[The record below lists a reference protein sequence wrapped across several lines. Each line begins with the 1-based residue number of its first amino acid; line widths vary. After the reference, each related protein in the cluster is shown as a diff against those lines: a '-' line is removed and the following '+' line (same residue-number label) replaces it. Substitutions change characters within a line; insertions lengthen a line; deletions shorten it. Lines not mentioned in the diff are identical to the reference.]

1 MHIGE
6 KWRNEIKA
14 LLPCGFVRISRE
26 GAFLFVSDYPKR
38 VEAAFPIHEALT
50 RAGFTVTVEGGMAY
64 LDGGWEKYREADRL
78 PLSAF
83 PEMTEE
89 NARLLFAAR
98 LLTEMQVPFE
108 SQPVQLIRHTLR
120 GIMLEDEKVL
130 MQLPGMIARQKRCK
144 QPLAPAAGKLL
155 LQYMQQKE
163 EEKP

>member
-14 LLPCGFVRISRE
+14 LLPCGFVRISRD

-38 VEAAFPIHEALT
+38 AEAAFPIHEALT

-64 LDGGWEKYREADRL
+64 LDGGREKYREADM

-98 LLTEMQVPFE
+98 LLTEKQVPFE

-120 GIMLEDEKVL
+120 GMMLEDEKL
-130 MQLPGMIARQKRCK
+130 LLQLPGMIARQKRCK

-155 LQYMQQKE
+155 LQYLQQKE

>member
-14 LLPCGFVRISRE
+14 LLPCGFVRISRD

-38 VEAAFPIHEALT
+38 AEAAFPIHEALT
-50 RAGFTVTVEGGMAY
+50 RAGFTVTVEGGTAY
-64 LDGGWEKYREADRL
+64 LDGGREKYREADMPL
-78 PLSAF
+78 PVF
-83 PEMTEE
+83 PDMTEE

-98 LLTEMQVPFE
+98 LLTEKQVPFE

-120 GIMLEDEKVL
+120 GIMLEDEKL
-130 MQLPGMIARQKRCK
+130 LLQLPGMIARQKRCK

-155 LQYMQQKE
+155 LQYLQQKE